1 MSIEHVNKEIAN
13 LLQQAKDLV
22 DKAVKLAQDNNLP
35 LDFKIEVNN
44 SIEDDEDW
52 WESSDYYSDE
62 WDESDT

>member
-1 MSIEHVNKEIAN
+1 MSIEQVNQEIAN

-22 DKAVKLAQDNNLP
+22 NKAVKLAQDNNLP

-44 SIEDDEDW
+44 ATDEEDEDW
-52 WESSDYYSDE
+52 WESSDYYNE